1 MVNTE
6 ILRKQHDAALSVA
19 CRLIDLVNNYDPSTA
34 AIPILMQLN
43 RLLGILR
50 VHLAQEDVELYPRLM
65 SSNDP
70 KVAQTAAAFVAEM
83 GGLAFKLEGFAWHW
97 SCSASIAGNIDEFR
111 EGVHELVLALAVRIE
126 RENSELYPLAERDDP
141 GQHRDAA

>member
-6 ILRKQHDAALSVA
+6 ILRKQHDAAILMA
-19 CRLIDLVNNYDPSTA
+19 GRLIDLVDNYDPRTA

-50 VHLAQEDVELYPRLM
+50 VHLAHEDVELYPKLIE
-65 SSNDP
+65 SSDP
-70 KVAQTAAAFVAEM
+70 EVARTASAFVTEM
-83 GGLAFKLEGFAWHW
+83 GSLAIDLEWFAQHW

-111 EGVHELVLALAVRIE
+111 EGVHQLVLALAVRIE
-126 RENSELYPLAERDDP
+126 RENRYLYPLAEAEPKMR
-141 GQHRDAA
+141 HRNAA